1 MKFTV
6 LIIIIIQKQGYVQ
19 LDSWIHNFRYLKW
32 VSLHKHGDHCFIL
45 KFTILKFWLYLV
57 CYWSFIVCLWVNL
70 TVQSVPIMGK
80 PLYCTECPNK
90 HGNWVTISRSSLLR
104 ISIVKPNL
112 ELYLYFM
119 LLLKGCT
126 ICLQYKCIL
135 FKNLYLTCC
144 ASIFVVLQTSIMRKT
159 NLSWVTY

>member
-1 MKFTV
+1 MKFAV

-32 VSLHKHGDHCFIL
+32 VSLHKHG
-45 KFTILKFWLYLV
+45 
-57 CYWSFIVCLWVNL
+57 
-70 TVQSVPIMGK
+70 VQSVPIMGK

-144 ASIFVVLQTSIMRKT
+144 ASIFVVLQTSIMRKSNLSCNILVT